1 MATSS
6 LVGDRKV
13 SSAGPQTGSSKTFV
27 GKRQRCTEVTF
38 YLQSYPCAPHPH
50 TFTQT
55 QGRSPSQIKPKKN
68 EDSFLSLRPL

>member
-1 MATSS
+1 MLAHR
-6 LVGDRKV
+6 LEAAKHLLARDRDALKGLFIYNPTPA
-13 SSAGPQTGSSKTFV
+13 S
-27 GKRQRCTEVTF
+27 
-38 YLQSYPCAPHPH
+38 PHPH